1 MTRWFAAFCLCL
13 LCSFAVNAA
22 DLPKAREMLKNYGL
36 ANCIDSQFKEP
47 SAIKED
53 ISLAIGA
60 YSFMGKGMHMIVQN
74 EDTQEVLH
82 DPYAATEKFILDAYQ
97 KTSAL
102 SKHSDQKMVFYGCL
116 DVYNSQA
123 FDAFVRTQDQ
133 YVPQ

>member
-1 MTRWFAAFCLCL
+1 
-13 LCSFAVNAA
+13 
-22 DLPKAREMLKNYGL
+22 MLKNYGL

-102 SKHSDQKMVFYGCL
+102 SKYSDQKMVFYGCL